1 MLEVKKE
8 EEENIFDD
16 EADHIETFMKNTY
29 DATTDPTDPGRRWL
43 LFYMLITILLIF
55 IL

>member
-1 MLEVKKE
+1 MLEVKE
-8 EEENIFDD
+8 EEKKFDD

-29 DATTDPTDPGRRWL
+29 DATTDQGRRWL
-43 LFYMLITILLIF
+43 LFYMLITVLLIF